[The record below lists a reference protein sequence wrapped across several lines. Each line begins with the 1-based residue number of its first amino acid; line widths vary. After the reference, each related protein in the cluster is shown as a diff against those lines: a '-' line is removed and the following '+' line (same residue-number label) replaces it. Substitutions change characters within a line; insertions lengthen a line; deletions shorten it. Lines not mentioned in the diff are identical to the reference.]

1 MNGRI
6 FLLCLL
12 VYVPLFQS
20 CRKEQDPKK
29 LKNSVV
35 LIRTQFVFKVA
46 FSKDLVF
53 YFNELDDAQ
62 GIKGGLDGLLGK
74 DDAYARPNE
83 MYGTGFFIGKDG
95 KIATNRHVVEGLT
108 KTAVSN
114 IINKL
119 KIQMA
124 LIEAQIAGKEQQVS
138 AQISR
143 LEYEQQA
150 YDYDNSADIATLQGQ
165 LLKVQQTK
173 SIVDV
178 LRSAT
183 TDSHDIQVTTEIL
196 DLGIAMNNTYI
207 NKASDFIGCV
217 LLKIAEKDGVDL
229 AIIQTKDKKLPAGIK
244 TFFKVPKIVKLKVR
258 EGDEV
263 MIIGYNRGLSIGN
276 TSEGLKV
283 QQLEGKISQ
292 VTDDVK
298 MQYDISTLPGSSGSP
313 VFNKAGRLIA
323 VNFAGIDGS
332 QLKYGIHIKHLA
344 DLLKDLSSD
353 SDDSEEDE

>member
-1 MNGRI
+1 MNEKTI
-6 FLLCLL
+6 LLCVLFFTF
-12 VYVPLFQS
+12 YFQS

-35 LIRTQFVFKVA
+35 LIRTQFVYKIA
-46 FSKDLVF
+46 FNRDLVF
-53 YFNELDDAQ
+53 YFKELDDAR
-62 GIKGGLDGLLGK
+62 GIKDGLEGLLEK
-74 DDAYARPNE
+74 NTAYASPNE
-83 MYGTGFFIGKDG
+83 IYGTGFFVGKDG
-95 KIATNRHVVEGLT
+95 KIATNRHVVEGLS
-108 KTAVSN
+108 KDIINN

-124 LIEAQIAGKEQQVS
+124 LVEAEISQREQQVS
-138 AQISR
+138 AQISK
-143 LEYEQQA
+143 LEYEQQS
-150 YDYDNSADIATLQGQ
+150 YGYDNSGDIINLQAQ
-165 LLKVQQTK
+165 LLKIQKTK
-173 SIVDV
+173 TIVDV

-196 DLGIAMNNTYI
+196 DLGIAMNNTHI

-217 LLKIAEKDGVDL
+217 LLKVAEKNEVDL
-229 AIIQTKDKKLPAGIK
+229 AIIQTKDKKLPEGLK
-244 TFFKVPKIVKLKVR
+244 TFFKLPKTIKTKVK

-292 VTDDVK
+292 VTDDIK

-313 VFNKAGRLIA
+313 VFNKAGKLIA
-323 VNFAGIDGS
+323 VNFAGIEGS

-353 SDDSEEDE
+353 SDDSEEDK